1 MAKDHTRRRRC
12 KVRINVDRTV
22 AALVVI
28 GVLVLGWD
36 RPKVQGSNVQAVV
49 LN

>member
-1 MAKDHTRRRRC
+1 MTKDHTAQALQG
-12 KVRINVDRTV
+12 RINVDRTV